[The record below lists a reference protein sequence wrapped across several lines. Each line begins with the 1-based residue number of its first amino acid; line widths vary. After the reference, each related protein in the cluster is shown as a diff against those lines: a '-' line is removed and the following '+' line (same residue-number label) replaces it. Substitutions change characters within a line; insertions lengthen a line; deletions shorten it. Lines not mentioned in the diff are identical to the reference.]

1 MTGIELIRYT
11 PSLLVFD
18 WLTSWLGKGAEAV
31 GDTVLKPIRDMI
43 ASLLRGL
50 GELLMNCGEKFIQ
63 MGYDFW
69 KWASG
74 AVLKYSVMNP
84 QAMASWSTVRGLL
97 DAFVAVGV
105 SLAVLYFVLGWVHE
119 SIDIRTTFT
128 MENLIRMFVRFVI
141 TIALVT
147 NSAQLAVDISQIAVS
162 LTGAASAMI
171 SSQLTMEEPTFL
183 KDYREYLSDQWDSAG
198 KPKKKSDGRKKT
210 GSGEESGKDE
220 SVSRWTL
227 ALNYLGGGFLSLIAG
242 IFGGAIIVISGINIV
257 LAVFTRLFKVLLA
270 VPFAPIALAGFA
282 GGGAYSQTGI
292 SWLKTYIGYCLE
304 AFLIV
309 LAIGLSFTLFHNADF
324 LPASEDSKPLM
335 GTLAYV
341 MPILATSACVK
352 GAEGIMSKM
361 LGI

>member
-1 MTGIELIRYT
+1 MVGMNLMSIS
-11 PSLLVFD
+11 PSLLAFG
-18 WLTSWLGKGAEAV
+18 WLSDWLGKGAEAV
-31 GDTVLKPIRDMI
+31 GDTLLKPIQNMI
-43 ASLLRGL
+43 ASLLRGM
-50 GELLMNCGEKFIQ
+50 GELLMDCGERFIRG
-63 MGYDFW
+63 GYDAW
-69 KWASG
+69 TWCSAE
-74 AVLKYSVMNP
+74 VLKFSILDP
-84 QAMASWSTVRGLL
+84 QSMTSWSTVRGLL
-97 DAFVAVGV
+97 NAFVAVGV

-128 MENLIRMFVRFVI
+128 MENLVRMFVRFVI

-292 SWLKTYIGYCLE
+292 SWLKTYTGYCLE
-304 AFLIV
+304 AFLIT
-309 LAIGLSFTLFHNADF
+309 LAVGLSFPLFHNES
-324 LPASEDSKPLM
+324 P
-335 GTLAYV
+335 
-341 MPILATSACVK
+341 
-352 GAEGIMSKM
+352 
-361 LGI
+361 